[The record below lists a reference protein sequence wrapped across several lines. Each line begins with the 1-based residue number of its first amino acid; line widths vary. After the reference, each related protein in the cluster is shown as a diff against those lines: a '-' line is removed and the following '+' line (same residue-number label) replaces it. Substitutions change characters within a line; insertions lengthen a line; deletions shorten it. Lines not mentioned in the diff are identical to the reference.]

1 MFYYTHTEKAR
12 INQISPEQQHKS
24 SHNSKTAPDTSIK
37 SSHKSKTARN
47 DDNKLRC
54 MTWSGL
60 RSSGVLTGAYT
71 LVYVTRQYSRASLS
85 DTRHTS
91 FYVITS
97 GLLLIIHTSFY
108 ATHLGLFIES
118 VEFLYHRFRLI
129 SGFATYF
136 FSIKIFLV
144 IKLYT
149 ITTAVAP
156 TLVII

>member
-1 MFYYTHTEKAR
+1 
-12 INQISPEQQHKS
+12 
-24 SHNSKTAPDTSIK
+24 
-37 SSHKSKTARN
+37 
-47 DDNKLRC
+47 

-91 FYVITS
+91 FYVI
-97 GLLLIIHTSFY
+97 IP
-108 ATHLGLFIES
+108 AVIES

-129 SGFATYF
+129 SSFATYF

>member
-1 MFYYTHTEKAR
+1 M
-12 INQISPEQQHKS
+12 NSNNSPGYQH
-24 SHNSKTAPDTSIK
+24 K

-60 RSSGVLTGAYT
+60 REFWCADWCVHHSVRNADSTA
-71 LVYVTRQYSRASLS
+71 
-85 DTRHTS
+85 
-91 FYVITS
+91 
-97 GLLLIIHTSFY
+97 GLLCPIHVIRAFMSSLRAALIFIRAFMSSFR
-108 ATHLGLFIES
+108 AVIES

>member
-1 MFYYTHTEKAR
+1 
-12 INQISPEQQHKS
+12 
-24 SHNSKTAPDTSIK
+24 
-37 SSHKSKTARN
+37 
-47 DDNKLRC
+47 

-85 DTRHTS
+85 NTRHTS
-91 FYVITS
+91 FYATIPGCYRIHTS
-97 GLLLIIHTSFY
+97 FYAAIPGCYRIHTSFY
-108 ATHLGLFIES
+108 ATIPGCYRIHPAFMSSLGLI
-118 VEFLYHRFRLI
+118 L
-129 SGFATYF
+129 GFATYF